1 MSTACSGQ
9 GQVRLARS
17 RALAASVR
25 AWRMSYIRRDEGG
38 TTELR
43 LAVDNN
49 RMTVAKRSDL
59 GGIFLN
65 ELMS

>member
-1 MSTACSGQ
+1 
-9 GQVRLARS
+9 
-17 RALAASVR
+17 
-25 AWRMSYIRRDEGG
+25 MSYIRRDEGG

-49 RMTVAKRSDL
+49 RMTVAQRSDL
-59 GGIFLN
+59 RVIFLN